1 MYRIAIYKS
10 TIYIDGQK
18 ILANHFLDFIYRLAK
33 LIGKM
38 SEIQTHNYRQ
48 L

>member
-1 MYRIAIYKS
+1 MIKYFNNYIAIYKL
-10 TIYIDGQK
+10 TIYIYK
-18 ILANHFLDFIYRLAK
+18 LAK
-33 LIGKM
+33 LIGKS